1 MECLKKAGMD
11 GSVIS
16 RTYEELSRRSSEEGN
31 MQKVQAPFPKV
42 WTEIVCNILRKVL
55 VDVTIVFDING
66 EHIMC
71 QEFDS
76 GIFTLSV
83 LVLSFLLE
91 YLWYFQVFLQF

>member
-1 MECLKKAGMD
+1 
-11 GSVIS
+11 
-16 RTYEELSRRSSEEGN
+16 
-31 MQKVQAPFPKV
+31 MQYFK
-42 WTEIVCNILRKVL
+42 KVL